1 MTGVQT
7 CALPISKRAGWSPKF
22 SFGNFFGT
30 TLLLGATFAAAVFA
44 ALGKINFAQSFA
56 VAAVVI
62 RVGLFVWRQ
71 MELSAAVK
79 NSASPVHL
87 NARAVRELLPR
98 IAPKQTALFIASII
112 FGLLTIANLANASV
126 IWAALAAATTLSSEI
141 IARYVFFRAGAGKKM
156 PGGIAA

>member
-7 CALPISKRAGWSPKF
+7 CALPISPKF

-30 TLLLGATFAAAVFA
+30 TLLLGATFTAVVFA
-44 ALGKINFAQSFA
+44 ALGKINFAQQFA

-62 RVGLFVWRQ
+62 RAALFVWRK

-87 NARAVRELLPR
+87 NARAIRELLPG
-98 IAPKQTALFIASII
+98 IAPKQTALFVASII
-112 FGLLTIANLANASV
+112 FGLLTIANFSNAAV
-126 IWAALAAATTLSSEI
+126 VFAGLAAVTTLSSEI